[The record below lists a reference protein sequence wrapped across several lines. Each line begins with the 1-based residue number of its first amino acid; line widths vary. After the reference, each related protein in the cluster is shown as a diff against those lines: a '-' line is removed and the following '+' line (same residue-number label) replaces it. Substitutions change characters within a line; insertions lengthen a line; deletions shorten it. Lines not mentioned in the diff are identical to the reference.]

1 MLFWDTEV
9 QEARIINCFEMAT
22 SYQLRISPFCLSFI
36 SASISPVSV
45 GNIRLFVDSFR
56 KRERVTMK
64 SLDEARKSFGTDEDI
79 LLVGETV

>member
-22 SYQLRISPFCLSFI
+22 SCKLKIFPFCLSFF
-36 SASISPVSV
+36 SASISSVPV
-45 GNIRLFVDSFR
+45 GNIRLFVGSFR